1 MPKASHDFTADI
13 LEYLHSGTGGF
24 GAVGR
29 PLIPPLAVRP
39 EFKARLARVDDL
51 PYPSAGVRDGMP
63 GCIMGFYQSCCFG
76 KECEKFNIARIVLD
90 MAVFVRV
97 AQIAFGYAAV
107 FEFARQALRNNAEQ
121 CGQIPDEKGGIF
133 AYRGGGGV
141 GGFEE
146 GFDTAFELPPLGL
159 GDFG

>member
-1 MPKASHDFTADI
+1 MPKASYDFTANI
-13 LEYLHSGTGGF
+13 FEYLHSGTGGF

-39 EFKARLARVDDL
+39 KFKARLAFVDDVL
-51 PYPSAGVRDGMP
+51 HPRAGIRVGMP
-63 GCIMGFYQSCCFG
+63 GIALGFYQPRRFG
-76 KECEKFNIARIVLD
+76 EEHEKFNIARIVLS

-97 AQIAFGYAAV
+97 AQIGFGYAAV
-107 FEFARQALRNNAEQ
+107 FESAGQALCNNAEQ
-121 CGQIPDEKGGIF
+121 CGQVSDEKGGIF
-133 AYRGGGGV
+133 AYCSGSSG

-146 GFDTAFELPPLGL
+146 GVEAAFELSTLGL